1 MEEWILNLKLKIS
14 EQFYSESIVDYIER
28 NYEIIKQRM
37 IDQMELSLNFGKS
50 LLDSELDAGVFNFV
64 VKPVV
69 KSFYKY
75 WSDKDAKVGTLEQI
89 RITLDTAKAIVR
101 NGEVNKEEY
110 NKLIDKNFMSYLEN
124 DQTDR
129 QCNKNHKNYQKLK
142 DITKKCFI
150 SQVEESI
157 IFLSVKEE
165 VNDYNQLSRIAFN
178 HDKEKAY
185 YALKRQLDYNE
196 AGIEIV
202 EQDNSILKVPTG
214 RNIIVSVLRKGFELT
229 KQTLLEDLDSIFS

>member
-1 MEEWILNLKLKIS
+1 ME
-14 EQFYSESIVDYIER
+14 YIAR
-28 NYEIIKQRM
+28 NYEIVKQRM
-37 IDQMELSLNFGKS
+37 IDQMEISLGFGKS
-50 LLDSELDAGVFNFV
+50 LLDTELDAGVFNIV
-64 VKPVV
+64 VKPIV

-89 RITLDTAKAIVR
+89 RVTLDTAKTIVL
-101 NGEVNKEEY
+101 NGKMPQEVY
-110 NKLIDKNFMSYLEN
+110 DKLINKKFLIYLEN

-150 SQVEESI
+150 TQVEESML
-157 IFLSVKEE
+157 FLSVREE
-165 VNDYNQLSRIAFN
+165 VTDYNQLSRITFN
-178 HDKEKAY
+178 NDKSKAY
-185 YALKRQLDYNE
+185 QALKRQLDYNE

-229 KQTLLEDLDSIFS
+229 KQKLIEDLESIFN

>member
-1 MEEWILNLKLKIS
+1 M
-14 EQFYSESIVDYIER
+14 DYIER
-28 NYEIIKQRM
+28 NYNIIKQKM
-37 IDQMELSLNFGKS
+37 IDQMEVSLSFGKN
-50 LLDSELDAGVFNFV
+50 LLDTELDAGMFNFV

-75 WSDKDAKVGTLEQI
+75 WSNKDAKIGTLEQI
-89 RITLDTAKAIVR
+89 KVTLDTAKAIVR
-101 NGEVNKEEY
+101 NGGASREEY
-110 NKLIDKNFMSYLEN
+110 EKLINKNFTIYLEN

-129 QCNKNHKNYQKLK
+129 QCDKKHKNYQKLK
-142 DITKKCFI
+142 EITKNCFI

-157 IFLSVKEE
+157 LFLSVQDE
-165 VNDYNQLSRIAFN
+165 VRNYDQLSRIAFKN
-178 HDKEKAY
+178 DKTKAY

-214 RNIIVSVLRKGFELT
+214 RNIIVSVMF
-229 KQTLLEDLDSIFS
+229 

>member
-1 MEEWILNLKLKIS
+1 
-14 EQFYSESIVDYIER
+14 
-28 NYEIIKQRM
+28 
-37 IDQMELSLNFGKS
+37 MELSLGFGKS
-50 LLDSELDAGVFNFV
+50 LLDTELDAGVFNFV

-89 RITLDTAKAIVR
+89 RVTLNTAKAIVK
-101 NGEVNKEEY
+101 NGGVSKEEY
-110 NKLIDKNFMSYLEN
+110 ENLIDKNFNVYLEN

-142 DITKKCFI
+142 EITKQCFI

-157 IFLSVKEE
+157 IFLSVQDE
-165 VNDYNQLSRIAFN
+165 VNNYDQLSRIAFS
-178 HDKEKAY
+178 HDKAKAY

-214 RNIIVSVLRKGFELT
+214 RTIIVSVLRKGFELT
-229 KQTLLEDLDSIFS
+229 KQKLLEDLDSVFS

>member
-1 MEEWILNLKLKIS
+1 M
-14 EQFYSESIVDYIER
+14 DYIER
-28 NYEIIKQRM
+28 NYEIIKKRM
-37 IDQMELSLNFGKS
+37 IEQMEISLSFGKS
-50 LLDSELDAGVFNFV
+50 LLDTELDAGVFNFV
-64 VKPVV
+64 VKPVI

-101 NGEVNKEEY
+101 NGGVTEDEY
-110 NKLIDKNFMSYLEN
+110 EKIINKNFVIYLEN

-142 DITKKCFI
+142 EITKKCFVT
-150 SQVEESI
+150 QVEESI
-157 IFLSVKEE
+157 IFLGVQEE
-165 VNDYNQLSRIAFN
+165 VDNYNNLSRIAFN
-178 HDKEKAY
+178 NDKNKAY
-185 YALKRQLDYNE
+185 NALKRQLDYNE

-229 KQTLLEDLDSIFS
+229 KQKLLEDLDVIFR

>member
-1 MEEWILNLKLKIS
+1 M
-14 EQFYSESIVDYIER
+14 IE
-28 NYEIIKQRM
+28 
-37 IDQMELSLNFGKS
+37 QMEVSLGFGQS
-50 LLDSELDAGVFNFV
+50 LLDTELDAGVFNFV
-64 VKPVV
+64 VKPVI

-101 NGEVNKEEY
+101 NGGVTEDENEKIVNK
-110 NKLIDKNFMSYLEN
+110 NFVIYLEN

-150 SQVEESI
+150 TQIEESI
-157 IFLSVKEE
+157 LFLSVREE
-165 VNDYNQLSRIAFN
+165 VDNYNHLSRIAFN
-178 HDKEKAY
+178 NDKNKAY
-185 YALKRQLDYNE
+185 NALIRQLDYNE

-202 EQDNSILKVPTG
+202 EQDTSILKVPTG

-229 KQTLLEDLDSIFS
+229 KQKLIEDLDVIFS